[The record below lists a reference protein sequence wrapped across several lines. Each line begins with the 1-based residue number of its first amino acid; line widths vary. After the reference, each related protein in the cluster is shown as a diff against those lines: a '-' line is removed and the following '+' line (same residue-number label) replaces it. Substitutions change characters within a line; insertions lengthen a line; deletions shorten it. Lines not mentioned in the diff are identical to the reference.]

1 MATRGPAINQ
11 MPWGQMF
18 RSVSAASLAYALA
31 GGLLACWLTGGHGL
45 GAFLLGLVLVYTSF
59 LVSVCLVM
67 LGERKSLT
75 RAAQALLASYPLKI
89 FFFTLLLVFLPLPDA
104 FRNGWMLAGSLGAL
118 LLQLIL
124 EIKIVTKQRILY
136 FDSVG

>member
-1 MATRGPAINQ
+1 MAARVPAINQ
-11 MPWGQMF
+11 MPWGLML

-31 GGLLACWLTGGHGL
+31 GGLLAWVLAGGHGL

-104 FRNGWMLAGSLGAL
+104 FRSGWLLAGCLGAL